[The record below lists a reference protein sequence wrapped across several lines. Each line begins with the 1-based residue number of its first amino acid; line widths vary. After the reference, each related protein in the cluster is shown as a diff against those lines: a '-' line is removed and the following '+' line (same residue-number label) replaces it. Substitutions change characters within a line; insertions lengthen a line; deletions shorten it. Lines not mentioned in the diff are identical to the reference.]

1 MRCWPCLPRA
11 RRLFRQ
17 GVWRH
22 LPRPPAFAGPR
33 ATRRSAI
40 WDCGFPLD
48 APQTQ
53 YASSSFA
60 MPIRPVFGTVVFNVH
75 ERVDMP
81 LLGEM
86 RAGSP
91 VF

>member
-1 MRCWPCLPRA
+1 
-11 RRLFRQ
+11 
-17 GVWRH
+17 
-22 LPRPPAFAGPR
+22 
-33 ATRRSAI
+33 
-40 WDCGFPLD
+40 
-48 APQTQ
+48 
-53 YASSSFA
+53 